1 MTTITVMPDKITVTG
16 HSGYAD
22 PGKDIVC
29 SAISV
34 LVQTLSEAMLQLT
47 DDVPMGMETKGI
59 SILYTEHLSEQS
71 KLLVDAFLIGIN
83 GIAGSYPDNVK
94 IIREDAPKP

>member
-1 MTTITVMPDKITVTG
+1 MISITVRPDKITVTG

-34 LVQTLSEAMLQLT
+34 LVQNLIVSIEELTEDKMEYTLEAGSAAIKYEGLSENADLFRRSLLL
-47 DDVPMGMETKGI
+47 GI
-59 SILYTEHLSEQS
+59 TGVAE
-71 KLLVDAFLIGIN
+71 
-83 GIAGSYPDNVK
+83 SYPDNVN
-94 IIREDAPKP
+94 IIREDAPKL